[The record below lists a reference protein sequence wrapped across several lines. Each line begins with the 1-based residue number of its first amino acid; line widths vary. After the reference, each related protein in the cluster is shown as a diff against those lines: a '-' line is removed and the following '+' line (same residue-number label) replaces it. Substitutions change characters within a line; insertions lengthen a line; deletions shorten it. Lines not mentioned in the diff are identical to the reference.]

1 MSVLT
6 TRVAR
11 NSILRDAHR
20 YDGCV
25 VDDENMLDGHGGDL
39 CDENPAQGVDNGCI
53 GPYQLEFNVVSPHPV
68 DDHLEILLELLE

>member
-11 NSILRDAHR
+11 NSILRDTHR

-39 CDENPAQGVDNGCI
+39 CNEDPAQGVGNGGI
-53 GPYQLEFNVVSPHPV
+53 GPYQLELHVVAPHPV
-68 DDHLEILLELLE
+68 DDHPEVLLELLE